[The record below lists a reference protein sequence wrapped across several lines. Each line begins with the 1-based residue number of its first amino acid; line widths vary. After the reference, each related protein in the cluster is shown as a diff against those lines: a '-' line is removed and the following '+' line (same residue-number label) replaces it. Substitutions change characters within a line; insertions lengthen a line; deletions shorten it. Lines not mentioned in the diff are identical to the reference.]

1 MKKGLCVLLHK
12 YRSYTGMDV
21 FISEELPGT
30 VWQAGFFWGTWEK
43 MGNKRKTNKQK
54 KGILEGKF
62 KNAIWIQSRSLFLTD
77 KEVNK
82 FMETKKYPP
91 SHKSL
96 RSTTFHLPCVDK
108 MKNTECFSREMG
120 RWCSLNSLLDVLHK
134 SWQICFHTYQLSVSC
149 CPIGALSWA
158 WEISKK

>member
-108 MKNTECFSREMG
+108 MKNTECFFQGDGKMVQSKFTA
-120 RWCSLNSLLDVLHK
+120 WCTAQKLADLL
-134 SWQICFHTYQLSVSC
+134 SYLSIVSFL
-149 CPIGALSWA
+149 LSNRC
-158 WEISKK
+158 SFVGLRNK